1 MKKMVLASAA
11 LMSAA
16 ATQAQQAAGPVDT
29 LTAQA
34 MQEVVVQGVR
44 APKNAPFAVSNIK
57 KQDLETFSKT
67 GQELPF
73 LFANTPGVL
82 AWSENGTGMG
92 TSYMRIRAPQAVVST
107 SRWTASRSTR
117 RKTRPSS
124 GPT

>member
-44 APKNAPFAVSNIK
+44 APKNA
-57 KQDLETFSKT
+57 
-67 GQELPF
+67 
-73 LFANTPGVL
+73 
-82 AWSENGTGMG
+82 
-92 TSYMRIRAPQAVVST
+92 R
-107 SRWTASRSTR
+107 
-117 RKTRPSS
+117 
-124 GPT
+124 

>member
-16 ATQAQQAAGPVDT
+16 ATQAQQAAGPIDT

-57 KQDLETFSKT
+57 KQRPGNFLQDRT
-67 GQELPF
+67 GAAFPLRQH
-73 LFANTPGVL
+73 
-82 AWSENGTGMG
+82 TG
-92 TSYMRIRAPQAVVST
+92 
-107 SRWTASRSTR
+107 
-117 RKTRPSS
+117 RPRME
-124 GPT
+124 

>member
-1 MKKMVLASAA
+1 
-11 LMSAA
+11 
-16 ATQAQQAAGPVDT
+16 
-29 LTAQA
+29 

-92 TSYMRIRAPQAVVST
+92 TSYMRIRGAAG
-107 SRWTASRSTR
+107 SRINVTLDGRLAQLAGGPDRLLGQHELLC
-117 RKTRPSS
+117 RPH
-124 GPT
+124 G

>member
-82 AWSENGTGMG
+82 TC
-92 TSYMRIRAPQAVVST
+92 
-107 SRWTASRSTR
+107 
-117 RKTRPSS
+117 K
-124 GPT
+124 

>member
-1 MKKMVLASAA
+1 MTRSPHRRCRKWSYRAYA
-11 LMSAA
+11 
-16 ATQAQQAAGPVDT
+16 
-29 LTAQA
+29 
-34 MQEVVVQGVR
+34 

-92 TSYMRIRAPQAVVST
+92 TSYMRIRGAAKAVST
-107 SRWTASRSTR
+107 SLDGVSLNSPEDRTVF
-117 RKTRPSS
+117 